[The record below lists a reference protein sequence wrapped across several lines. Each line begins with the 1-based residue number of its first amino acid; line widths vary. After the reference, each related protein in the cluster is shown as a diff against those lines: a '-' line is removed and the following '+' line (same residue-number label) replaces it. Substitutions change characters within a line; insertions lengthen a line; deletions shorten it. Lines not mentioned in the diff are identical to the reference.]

1 MKSKHTRNLYSFK
14 YYNNVPYSILFL
26 AVTIVFIYLLFARDK
41 YPYIGLWTI
50 IFVLFVSTFTLI
62 YVSQTGLHFNFKNKK
77 IIMLLG
83 FSLKVID
90 MNEVISIT
98 LETSAGDREDII
110 VKKFIMSNN
119 SNAVGTKN
127 MNNDNRYYNIN
138 IAMVRNEYIMIQG
151 SSFFGSSSSWNRK
164 RQYNR
169 FKKIEKRFDEYR
181 KTRSDRMYY

>member
-1 MKSKHTRNLYSFK
+1 MKSKNRKLYSFK

-26 AVTIVFIYLLFARDK
+26 SITLVFIYLLFIRNE
-41 YPYIGLWTI
+41 YPFIGVGTI
-50 IFVLFVSTFTLI
+50 IFVIIVSTLTFL
-62 YVSQTGLHFNFKNKK
+62 YVSQTGLHFNFRRQK

-90 MNEVISIT
+90 MNEVNSIS
-98 LETSAGDREDII
+98 LETTSGDREDII

-127 MNNDNRYYNIN
+127 MNNDNKYYNIN
-138 IAMVRNEYIMIQG
+138 ISLVKNEYIMIQG
-151 SSFFGSSSSWNRK
+151 SSFFGSASAGNRK